1 MRSWVT
7 DASPIIL
14 LAKVAHAHVLTQLPD
29 RPVIPEPVAAEVR
42 SGPEGDPAR
51 RWIHEAGAPYVRS
64 IRAQAPEVSAWD
76 LGRGESAV
84 LSWAY
89 HDSRETAL
97 VDDLAAR
104 RCAKALG
111 IRVTGTIGVVLAA
124 KEEGLIMRAGTVL
137 DALVEVG
144 LRIHPEVMA
153 EAKRLAGEA

>member
-1 MRSWVT
+1 
-7 DASPIIL
+7 
-14 LAKVAHAHVLTQLPD
+14 
-29 RPVIPEPVAAEVR
+29 
-42 SGPEGDPAR
+42 
-51 RWIHEAGAPYVRS
+51 
-64 IRAQAPEVSAWD
+64 
-76 LGRGESAV
+76 

>member
-1 MRSWVT
+1 MRRWIA

-14 LAKVAHAHVLTQLPD
+14 LAKIDQVHLLEQLPD
-29 RPVIPEPVAAEVR
+29 VLVVPAPVAKEVR
-42 SGPEGDPAR
+42 SGPKGDPAR
-51 RWIHEAGAPYVRS
+51 QWLEANGADYIEPIPSQVS
-64 IRAQAPEVSAWD
+64 EVNAWD

-89 HDSRETAL
+89 NDSRATAL

-104 RCAKALG
+104 CCARALG

-124 KEEGLIMRAGTVL
+124 KEEGLITRAGTVL